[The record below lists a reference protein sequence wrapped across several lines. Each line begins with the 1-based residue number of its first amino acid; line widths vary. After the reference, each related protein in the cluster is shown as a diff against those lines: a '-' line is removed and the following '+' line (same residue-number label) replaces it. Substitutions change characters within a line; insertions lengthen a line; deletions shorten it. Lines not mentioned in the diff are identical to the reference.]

1 MITMV
6 TGKRFWILNSNKQSI
21 FRWDSL
27 TRSMIARRRRTN
39 SGSDSKQNG
48 ISSQTSQTFVS
59 EVLLDTDMS
68 CRDRTNEFFSAAKLL
83 QSRQV
88 RWFVVCN

>member
-1 MITMV
+1 
-6 TGKRFWILNSNKQSI
+6 
-21 FRWDSL
+21 
-27 TRSMIARRRRTN
+27 MIARRRRTN

-48 ISSQTSQTFVS
+48 LSSQTSQTFVS

-88 RWFVVCN
+88 R